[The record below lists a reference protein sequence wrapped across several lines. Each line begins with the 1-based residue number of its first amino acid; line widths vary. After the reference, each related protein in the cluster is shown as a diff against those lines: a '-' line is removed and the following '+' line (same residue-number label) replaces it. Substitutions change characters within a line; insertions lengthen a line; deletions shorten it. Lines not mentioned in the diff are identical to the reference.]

1 VIRSLNE
8 RFEGR
13 YTPSAGS
20 VYPRLRQL
28 QLEGLV
34 DASEREGR
42 VVYRLTPA
50 GKEALGQRAEE
61 LQAMDLEIGR
71 LVQEM
76 AAELKSDVRTS
87 ARALR
92 EELQAEARA
101 LSTSSPPFRHELDR
115 ELARFTA
122 EWARLVPS
130 GTSTTRAQSALHRAL
145 EIALEELRRAFRG
158 AAGED

>member
-1 VIRSLNE
+1 VILSLKE

-28 QLEGLV
+28 QQEGLV

-42 VVYRLTPA
+42 VVYRLTEA
-50 GKEALGQRAEE
+50 GQEALGQRAEE

-71 LVQEM
+71 LAQEM

-87 ARALR
+87 ARSLR

-101 LSTSSPPFRHELDR
+101 LTKSRPPFRHELER
-115 ELARFTA
+115 ELARFTS
-122 EWARLVPS
+122 EWARLVPP
-130 GTSTTRAQSALHRAL
+130 GTSPTTVQSALRQSLAA
-145 EIALEELRRAFRG
+145 ALEELRRMLSGGGSA
-158 AAGED
+158 D